1 MIRRIIRAVL
11 RLALRVYFRR
21 IEVTGLENVPRD
33 SAVIFVLNH
42 PNALV
47 DPAFLLCLAPRRVA
61 FIAKAPL
68 FRMPVI
74 GSLVRALD
82 SLPAYRRQDEGQ
94 DVSRNIETFSAARE
108 LLARGVTIG
117 ICPEGVSHD
126 EPRLK
131 PLKTGAARIA
141 LAAASSGAALDLQII
156 PVGLYYTEKTTFRSS
171 ALLYFAAGLPVE
183 AVTLEPDGTPPR
195 EPVRQLSA
203 RIETALRDVMLHAE
217 QEEALSLIDRA
228 EQIFSAAEV
237 GEHDEEQLLAR
248 SLELRQKFLE
258 GYAFYRTHSPRRLDA
273 IEARIVRFEYEMK
286 QAGIDPADLSLP
298 PTAAHTI
305 LKLLGQVFTCVLSAP
320 LALFGTVVHYPA
332 YRFAGYLSRRLARHE
347 QDVVSTFKI
356 ISAMLFFPLT
366 WIVVALISWRLA
378 GWLAGVATLIVT
390 PVCGYVAIRFFEE
403 IDNFFGSFVALALFV
418 LRRRAFVRLLAER
431 TAIRREILALGDEA
445 KPLLKAVQSIKVG

>member
-33 SAVIFVLNH
+33 SPVIFVLNH

-61 FIAKAPL
+61 FLAKAPL

-74 GSLVRALD
+74 GYLVRALD

-94 DVSRNIETFSAARE
+94 DVSRNIETFKAARQ

-131 PLKTGAARIA
+131 RLKTGAARIA
-141 LAAASSGAALDLQII
+141 LAAASSDEAMDLKIV

-171 ALLYFAAGLPVE
+171 ALLYFAEGLPVKR
-183 AVTLEPDGTPPR
+183 VTLEPDGTPPR
-195 EPVRQLSA
+195 DAVRELSDQV
-203 RIETALRDVMLHAE
+203 ETALREVMLHAE
-217 QEEALSLIDRA
+217 QEEALSLIARA

-237 GEHDEEQLLAR
+237 DEHDEEQRLAR
-248 SLELRQKFLE
+248 SLQLRQRFLK
-258 GYAFYRTHSPRRLDA
+258 GYAFYRSHSPRRIDA
-273 IEARIVRFEYEMK
+273 IETRIARFEFEMK

-305 LKLLGQVFTCVLSAP
+305 FSLLVQTLTCVLLAP
-320 LALFGTVVHYPA
+320 LALFGAVLHYPA

-347 QDVVSTFKI
+347 QDVLSTFKI
-356 ISAMLFFPLT
+356 ISAMLLFPLT
-366 WIVVALISWRLA
+366 WVVVWIVSWRLA
-378 GWLAGVATLIVT
+378 GWRAALAGLILT
-390 PVCGYVAIRFFEE
+390 PLCGYVAVRFFEE
-403 IDNFFGSFVALALFV
+403 IDRFFGSFVALALFV
-418 LRRRAFVRLLAER
+418 TRRRSFVRLLAER
-431 TAIRREILALGDEA
+431 AAIHREILALGEEA
-445 KPLLKAVQSIKVG
+445 TPLMKAV

>member
-1 MIRRIIRAVL
+1 MIRRIIRGLL

-33 SAVIFVLNH
+33 SPVIFVLNH

-61 FIAKAPL
+61 FVAKAPL

-74 GSLVRALD
+74 GYLVRALD
-82 SLPAYRRQDEGQ
+82 SLPAYRRQDKGQ
-94 DVSRNIETFSAARE
+94 DVSRNIETFTAARQ
-108 LLARGVTIG
+108 LLARGITIG

-141 LAAASSGAALDLQII
+141 LAAASSGDALDLKIV

-171 ALLYFAAGLPVE
+171 ALLYFAEGLPVKC
-183 AVTLEPDGTPPR
+183 VMLEPDGTPPR
-195 EPVRQLSA
+195 DAVRELSDQ
-203 RIETALRDVMLHAE
+203 IETALREVMLHAE
-217 QEEALSLIDRA
+217 QEEALSLIARA

-237 GEHDEEQLLAR
+237 DEHDEEQRLAR
-248 SLELRQKFLE
+248 SLQLRQRFLE
-258 GYAFYRTHSPRRLDA
+258 GYAFFRGHSPRRLDA

-305 LKLLGQVFTCVLSAP
+305 FRLLAQIVSCALLAP
-320 LALFGTVVHYPA
+320 LALSGTVVHYPA
-332 YRFAGYLSRRLARHE
+332 YRLTGYLSRRLARHE
-347 QDVVSTFKI
+347 QDVLSTFKI
-356 ISAMLFFPLT
+356 ISSMLFFPLT
-366 WIVVALISWRLA
+366 WIVVALVSWRLA
-378 GWLAGVATLIVT
+378 GARAGLAVLLVT
-390 PVCGYVAIRFFEE
+390 PLCGYVAVRFFEE
-403 IDNFFGSFVALALFV
+403 IDSFFGSFVALALFV
-418 LRRRAFVRLLAER
+418 TRRRSFVRLLAER
-431 TAIRREILALGDEA
+431 AAIHREILALGEEA
-445 KPLLKAVQSIKVG
+445 APLTKAV